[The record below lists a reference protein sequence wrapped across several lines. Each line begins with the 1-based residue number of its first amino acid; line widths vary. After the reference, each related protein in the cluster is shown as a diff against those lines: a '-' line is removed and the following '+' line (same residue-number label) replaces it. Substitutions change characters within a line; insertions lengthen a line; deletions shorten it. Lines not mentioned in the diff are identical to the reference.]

1 MKIKGVQEQA
11 LRYLF
16 RICNFGIDIL
26 AIRNERHLVSLLFMI
41 PSSSGN
47 TPGAIRGYSEE
58 GK

>member
-16 RICNFGIDIL
+16 RICIFGIGFL
-26 AIRNERHLVSLLFMI
+26 AIHNERRLVSLLFMI

-47 TPGAIRGYSEE
+47 TPGTIRGYSEE